1 MATFTFTLPE
11 FGDRKFTAHTQSVYH
26 ALGNESEL
34 YQYNGYINDM
44 FALFRIEA
52 KAHMMKPKEYF
63 LSKYEPLAAS
73 IQGKRFGAGVWC
85 EALCSRFDELHTY
98 YENAMIKKVKTD
110 ANILVGDIVYIE
122 TTYETRQYYGLYIV
136 VLNADGNKSL
146 YMYGDGICLSA
157 PDKQLIKV
165 LLDHNTDFFK
175 KADRDSLI
183 DIIYDF
189 DAGSYDDWFTKV
201 LRAEIYGST

>member
-63 LSKYEPLAAS
+63 LSKYEPLVVS
-73 IQGKRFGAGVWC
+73 IQGKRFAC
-85 EALCSRFDELHTY
+85 LLYTSQSPRDRTRSR
-98 YENAMIKKVKTD
+98 MP
-110 ANILVGDIVYIE
+110 
-122 TTYETRQYYGLYIV
+122 
-136 VLNADGNKSL
+136 S
-146 YMYGDGICLSA
+146 SA
-157 PDKQLIKV
+157 
-165 LLDHNTDFFK
+165 
-175 KADRDSLI
+175 
-183 DIIYDF
+183 
-189 DAGSYDDWFTKV
+189 
-201 LRAEIYGST
+201 